1 LPHPAQVKPLVPGV
15 FAAMT
20 IPRSSEGQLDIA
32 SFRRHICFLADK
44 GITGFALN
52 GATGEYCITSE
63 EDFMQILRVA
73 REALDKQTTL
83 IAGIGGAS
91 DLQSLR
97 LLEIAKQE
105 RADGVLLPMPH
116 YFPYDQQDL
125 STFVKEIASK
135 ASLPVLLYNLPS
147 FTSPLAPA
155 TSASLIRELD
165 QVIGI
170 KDSSGQ
176 LDTVRLLTEK
186 LPGAN
191 RVIGNDSA
199 LYEALKQNFCDG
211 VVSGV
216 ACVLPELML
225 SLYRACETNPA
236 SEEAVHLHDLLDQ
249 FIAWLT
255 HFPVPWGLK
264 IIAEERGLGPAVFPM
279 PLSPDRVEDRHLFAD
294 WFAKNR
300 ADLLASDSLAIST
313 Q

>member
-1 LPHPAQVKPLVPGV
+1 
-15 FAAMT
+15 MT
-20 IPRSSEGQLDIA
+20 IPRSSRGQLDIPN
-32 SFRRHICFLADK
+32 FRRHICFLADK
-44 GITGFALN
+44 GIAGFALN

-63 EDFMQILRVA
+63 EDFAQLLRVA
-73 REALDKQTTL
+73 RETLGEQATL
-83 IAGIGGAS
+83 ITGIGGAS

-97 LLEIAKQE
+97 LLDIAERE

-116 YFPYDQQDL
+116 YFPYEQQDL
-125 STFVKEIASK
+125 SAFVEGIVSK
-135 ASLPVLLYNLPS
+135 ASLPVLLYNLPL
-147 FTSPLAPA
+147 FTSPLEPA
-155 TSASLIRELD
+155 TSASFIRKLD

-176 LDTVRLLTEK
+176 LDTVRLLTET
-186 LPGAN
+186 LPDAN

-199 LYEALKQNFCDG
+199 LYEALKQHLCDG

-225 SLYRACETNPA
+225 ALYRACETNPV
-236 SEEAVHLHDLLDQ
+236 SEEAFYLRDLLDQ

-255 HFPVPWGLK
+255 RFPVPWGLK
-264 IIAEERGLGPAVFPM
+264 IIAEERGLGHAVFPM
-279 PLSPDRVEDRHLFAD
+279 PLSPERVEDRRLLVD

-300 ADLLASDSLAIST
+300 SFLLAIDSLAVAT

>member
-1 LPHPAQVKPLVPGV
+1 LLILPHPAQVKPLVLGV

-20 IPRSSEGQLDIA
+20 IPRSFDGQLDVP

-44 GITGFALN
+44 GISGFALN

-63 EDFMQILRVA
+63 EDLTQILRAA
-73 REALDKQTTL
+73 RETLGEQVTL

-97 LLEIAKQE
+97 FLDIAEQE

-125 STFVKEIASK
+125 SIFVKEIAAKS
-135 ASLPVLLYNLPS
+135 SLPVLLYNLPS
-147 FTSPLAPA
+147 FTSALAPV
-155 TSASLIRELD
+155 TSVNLIRELN
-165 QVIGI
+165 QVTGI

-176 LDTVRLLTEK
+176 LDTVRLLTES

-191 RVIGNDSA
+191 RVIGNDGA
-199 LYEALKQNFCDG
+199 LYEALKQNLCDG
-211 VVSGV
+211 VISGV

-225 SLYRACETNPA
+225 ALYRACETSPA
-236 SEEAVHLHDLLDQ
+236 SEEAICLHDMLDQ
-249 FIAWLT
+249 FITWLT

-279 PLSPDRVEDRHLFAD
+279 PLSPGRVEDRRLFVD

-300 ADLLASDSLAIST
+300 AILFANTL
-313 Q
+313 